1 MTEQCFVQ
9 EMQGENRCLSN
20 HSIPILQKK

>member
-9 EMQGENRCLSN
+9 EMQEEKPL
-20 HSIPILQKK
+20 PE